1 VNDCSPLR
9 QALDTAIAEA
19 NGRKLSMKDLT
30 VLAPQNDPFRLD
42 TPKNHEIGAWLAI
55 TARDLGLG
63 NRKIHLR
70 GLHYMIIGQPKPD
83 GTAYTNTEADWV
95 WLSTEAGKA
104 ARWLGYI
111 PFDQIVD
118 QRNGRPE
125 VQIFKQ
131 PEPKSYLAVGLDV
144 QLPAAA
150 DIEPQIYVDDFNG
163 VQPYKIVMAGEKS
176 SLEPVLSPIAESY
189 KADLYLPTGCLSDT
203 LIYQMAKIGAD
214 DGRPMV
220 VFYFSDCDPS
230 GWNMPVEV
238 GRKLQAF
245 KALEFPDLHFK
256 VGLYVARASG
266 YVSRREMP
274 RGSIGG
280 TLLTVGVVE
289 RRSEEQ
295 SPRLEAL
302 PRSLP

>member
-1 VNDCSPLR
+1 
-9 QALDTAIAEA
+9 
-19 NGRKLSMKDLT
+19 M
-30 VLAPQNDPFRLD
+30 
-42 TPKNHEIGAWLAI
+42 
-55 TARDLGLG
+55 
-63 NRKIHLR
+63 
-70 GLHYMIIGQPKPD
+70 
-83 GTAYTNTEADWV
+83 
-95 WLSTEAGKA
+95 
-104 ARWLGYI
+104 
-111 PFDQIVD
+111 
-118 QRNGRPE
+118 
-125 VQIFKQ
+125 
-131 PEPKSYLAVGLDV
+131 GLDV

-256 VGLYVARASG
+256 MHQVALTPDQ
-266 YVSRREMP
+266 VREYRLP
-274 RGSIGG
+274 S
-280 TLLTVGVVE
+280 TPLKETE
-289 RRSEEQ
+289 RRADRWLQAMRVEQTEIDALASLRPDLPQEIARNALDPFYDNTLDWRVFNAKGEWLDDAQACIDESIDQRHIDRLRAEAEEKLAEMRDKIDAINDALQ
-295 SPRLEAL
+295 LDTSAFDLPPFEIPEAEVEADLIGRVHTL
-302 PRSLP
+302 PLLDSTWDFALQCKALIDSKAYHNGGA